1 MFENSFNSIMKS
13 VSMLPLDIQEII
25 FKKYLDLQKNYYVD
39 LYKSDFIKK
48 HKLKYK
54 SVLKEIDLSEI
65 RKYGFDFTYYD
76 YKKESVEE
84 KILENKIY
92 NLFKEESKIC
102 YNYYKKNNIYNN
114 LYLASTYSFLNQFK

>member
-92 NLFKEESKIC
+92 NLIKEESKIC